1 MLWIFFNTIAT
12 SSFLIFFICQVS
24 EMEGVFIWQKKY
36 FIRGSAIFLECAHPS
51 IFFCVRHWF
60 LVAAKAPMISV
71 RCYLTLVW
79 DRAMA
84 INAAVC
90 DTGIGERSRARPQ
103 HLLSRRASMV
113 RRPIRARRDPG
124 TIADVLASG
133 VD

>member
-1 MLWIFFNTIAT
+1 MMDYNIL
-12 SSFLIFFICQVS
+12 LLKRVH
-24 EMEGVFIWQKKY
+24 G
-36 FIRGSAIFLECAHPS
+36 P
-51 IFFCVRHWF
+51 F

-103 HLLSRRASMV
+103 HLFSRRASMV
-113 RRPIRARRDPG
+113 RRPIRACRDPG